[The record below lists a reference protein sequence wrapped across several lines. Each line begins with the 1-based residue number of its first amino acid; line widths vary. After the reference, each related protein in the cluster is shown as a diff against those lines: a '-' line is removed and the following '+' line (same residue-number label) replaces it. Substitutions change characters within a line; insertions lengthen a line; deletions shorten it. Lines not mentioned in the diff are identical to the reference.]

1 MIAGIDIVK
10 RSINKQKQKK
20 KTKSGSG
27 TQQVNTVYCQY
38 VLRNCISMDN
48 SL

>member
-10 RSINKQKQKK
+10 RSINKQKKK